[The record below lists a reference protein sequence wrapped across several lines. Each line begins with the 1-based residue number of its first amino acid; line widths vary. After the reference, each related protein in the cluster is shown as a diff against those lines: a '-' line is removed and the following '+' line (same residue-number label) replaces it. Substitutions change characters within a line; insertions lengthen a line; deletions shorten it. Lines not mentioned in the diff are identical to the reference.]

1 LSKTFRMG
9 RASVSPQLEAF
20 NVINPDQ
27 IVSYVSTGFAT
38 ASYLRPN
45 SIVQGRILGVSIQT
59 RW

>member
-1 LSKTFRMG
+1 MG
-9 RASVSPQLEAF
+9 RASVSPPLEAF